1 MRSTGQRRRRR
12 KQHHQ
17 QQREGFTLVELLV
30 VIGIIAL
37 LISILLP
44 ALSRAREAA
53 NTIKCASNLRSVG
66 QGMAQYV
73 TENKNTYP
81 PAYFYDG
88 MRITGSAPSGV
99 ETPTGATSGYVHWSS
114 LIYKRKDTADTT
126 AANSIFRTTSG
137 WEMFQC
143 PSMDKGGLPP
153 TNTFPENSDG
163 LPNDA
168 GANVVDKQAPRCAFT
183 VNEAICPRNKYC
195 IGFQGA
201 LRTYSFVRG
210 GQVHNSAGT
219 ILATELPKNA
229 KIVIA
234 AGEVSGSDVCK
245 SHRPVHGFTS
255 LSGSGQL
262 DMSLVSRSMGGQPA
276 LRRIQKSELS
286 DDPEVQ
292 LVTQSSQTRLD
303 WVGRNHGTK
312 RLEGG
317 KDKRK
322 TNFLYVDG
330 HVETKTVYDTVGPVF
345 EWGEQFYSL
354 NPGNDI
360 LR

>member
-1 MRSTGQRRRRR
+1 MSYPHRR
-12 KQHHQ
+12 
-17 QQREGFTLVELLV
+17 REGFTLVELLV

-81 PAYFYDG
+81 PAYIYDG
-88 MRITGSAPSGV
+88 MQITGQA
-99 ETPTGATSGYVHWSS
+99 PTGNQSPTAANNGYVHWSS
-114 LIYKRKDTADTT
+114 LIYKRKDTARDD
-126 AANSIFRTTSG
+126 SIFRTLSG
-137 WEMFQC
+137 WDMFQC

-153 TNTFPENSDG
+153 TNTFPANSDG

-168 GANVVDKQAPRCAFT
+168 GANIVDKQAPRCAYT
-183 VNEAICPRNKYC
+183 VNEAICPRNKFC
-195 IGFQGA
+195 AGFQGA
-201 LRTYSFVRG
+201 VRTYSCVKG
-210 GQVHNSAGT
+210 GQVKNSAGT

-229 KIVIA
+229 RIVVA

-262 DMSLVSRSMGGQPA
+262 DMSLVPRSLGNQPA
-276 LRRIQKSELS
+276 LRRITKAELS
-286 DDPEVQ
+286 DDPEIQ
-292 LVTQSSQTRLD
+292 LVTQTSQSRLD
-303 WVGRNHGTK
+303 WVGRNHGAK
-312 RLEGG
+312 KLEGG
-317 KDKRK
+317 KDRRR
-322 TNFLYVDG
+322 TNFLYADG
-330 HVETKTVYDTVGPVF
+330 HVETKTVYDTVAPVF
-345 EWGEQFYSL
+345 EWGQQFYSL
-354 NPGNDI
+354 NPGNDV